1 MLSMNAVRTFLEVA
15 RTGSVREAAERLVVS
30 QPAVSAALGG
40 LAKTVGAPLVERD
53 GRGVRLTA
61 AGRSLETYGR
71 RIVALLDEAVAEA
84 RSAGAGGPSRL
95 RLAAVTTGAEAVLP
109 ELLRDFAARHPVADV
124 ILDVANKDQVWE
136 RLDRWEAD
144 LVLAGRPP
152 LGGPFVTRAVR
163 SNAVVVIA
171 APGRTYTPDDLAE
184 ATWLLRERG
193 SGTRETT
200 EFVLS
205 ELGIAPPTTTI
216 GSNGAIRACVRVGL
230 GVSLL
235 SRDAV
240 AHDLAEGTLA
250 EVPTAVTPLVRDW
263 HVGAHADRPLG
274 AGAQRFLDHII
285 ARGAFTQA

>member
-1 MLSMNAVRTFLEVA
+1 MNAVRTFLEVA
-15 RTGSVREAAERLVVS
+15 RAGSVREAAERLVVS
-30 QPAVSAALGG
+30 QPAVSAALGS
-40 LAKTVGAPLVERD
+40 LARTIGTPVVERD

-61 AGRSLETYGR
+61 AGHALETYGR
-71 RIVALLDEAVAEA
+71 RIVALLDEAVVEA
-84 RSAGAGGPSRL
+84 RTAGAGGPSRL

-109 ELLRDFAARHPVADV
+109 ELLRDFAAQEPLADV
-124 ILDVANKDQVWE
+124 VLDVANKDQVWE

-152 LGGPFVTRAVR
+152 TGGPFVSRAVR
-163 SNAVVVIA
+163 KNAVVVVA
-171 APGRTYTPDDLAE
+171 APGRTYTPEDLAE

-200 EFVLS
+200 EYVFG

-240 AHDLAEGTLA
+240 AGDLADGTLA
-250 EVPTAVTPLVRDW
+250 EVPTPVTPLVRDW
-263 HVGAHADRPLG
+263 HLVANANRPLVPG
-274 AGAQRFLDHII
+274 AERFLDHVV
-285 ARGAFTQA
+285 AHGAFVPA

>member
-15 RTGSVREAAERLVVS
+15 RTGSVREAAARLVVS

-40 LAKTVGAPLVERD
+40 LARTVGTPLVERD

-61 AGRSLETYGR
+61 AGRTLETYGR
-71 RIVALLDEAVAEA
+71 RITALLDEAVAEA
-84 RSAGAGGPSRL
+84 RSSGAAGPSRL

-109 ELLRDFAARHPVADV
+109 ELLRDFADRHPVADV
-124 ILDVANKDQVWE
+124 ILDVANKDHVWE

-152 LGGPFVTRAVR
+152 LGGPFTTQAVR
-163 SNAVVVIA
+163 RNAVVVVA
-171 APGRTYTPDDLAE
+171 APGRTYSPADLAE
-184 ATWLLRERG
+184 SVWLLRERG

-200 EFVLS
+200 EFVLA

-240 AHDLAEGTLA
+240 AGELAEGTLA
-250 EVPTAVTPLVRDW
+250 EVPTPVTPLRRDW
-263 HVGAHADRPLG
+263 HLVAHTGRPLVP
-274 AGAQRFLDHII
+274 GAQRFVEHVV
-285 ARGAFTQA
+285 ARGAFARP